1 MPKKKEDEDSELEDI
16 TEEEEIEEV
25 VEKINHNSLPKFDS
39 SELMFFLP
47 QEEFVSPV
55 LEQVVN
61 LQNEVRLE
69 NVASEARTQ
78 DKDENPREK
87 SYTIINGYET
97 SNKYSETSSDDTSS
111 TTFGVRDSVGKNLG
125 LQEFKKEDSRDEY
138 FAPKKWE
145 TKGSD
150 DAQKYHSRKF
160 K

>member
-97 SNKYSETSSDDTSS
+97 SNKYSETSSG
-111 TTFGVRDSVGKNLG
+111 F
-125 LQEFKKEDSRDEY
+125 LQ
-138 FAPKKWE
+138 
-145 TKGSD
+145 
-150 DAQKYHSRKF
+150 
-160 K
+160 